1 MRIINKQAIQV
12 HPVPDRVMSPQGP
25 FPPEMTSGHSLSE
38 PEIVYDY
45 QEAYAEDGSEF
56 LPGATVQN
64 DYKPLRYLRCSV
76 CSVRVPETETEFHVC
91 EE

>member
-12 HPVPDRVMSPQGP
+12 HPVPDRVTSPKGP
-25 FPPEMTSGHSLSE
+25 FPPELTLGHPLSE

-45 QEAYAEDGSEF
+45 DEAYAEDGSEF
-56 LPGATVQN
+56 LPGATIQN
-64 DYKPLRYLRCSV
+64 AYKPLRYLRCSE
-76 CSVRVPETETEFHVC
+76 CSARVVETETEFHIC